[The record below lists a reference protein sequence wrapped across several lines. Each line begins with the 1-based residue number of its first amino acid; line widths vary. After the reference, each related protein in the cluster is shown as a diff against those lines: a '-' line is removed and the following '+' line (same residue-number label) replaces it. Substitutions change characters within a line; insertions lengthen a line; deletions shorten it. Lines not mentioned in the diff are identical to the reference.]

1 MNVNIKAF
9 LPQRHRGTEKTIA
22 FHQAHESHRGEE
34 RVSIFSFVFQLCVSV
49 SLWFSAF
56 FKIKY
61 SLISFLTA
69 ALLAATLTGCKG
81 KEAPPAA
88 VAPADPSLVTVQPD
102 FLQRLKVAPAN
113 EGESTETLRV
123 PARIEV
129 DEQRVARIGAAVT
142 GRVTQIHATLGQR
155 VKRGEVLAT
164 LHSTE
169 LSTAQLTYLKAL
181 SQAELQRRAVD
192 RAKLLFAADVIG
204 AAELQK
210 RESEL
215 SQAQAELY
223 ASRDQLKV
231 LGMTAS
237 AIVKLE
243 SSRSV
248 HSLSSVTATLD
259 GAVIERKLTQGQV
272 VQPADA
278 LFTVADLSHVWLVAE
293 VPEQQAAMVK
303 KGEAAQAEIPAL
315 NGKRIEGRLIFVA
328 DTVNPDRRTVTIR
341 MDVDNPERM
350 LKPEMLA
357 SMLIRSAPQRR
368 LMAPAAA
375 VVREDNKDHVFVR
388 LDQHRFQLRPVKLG
402 QESGGLVPVLEGLK
416 AGEMIVTEGAF
427 HLNNERKRK
436 ELEG

>member
-1 MNVNIKAF
+1 MKRPLSPILFAV
-9 LPQRHRGTEKTIA
+9 
-22 FHQAHESHRGEE
+22 
-34 RVSIFSFVFQLCVSV
+34 
-49 SLWFSAF
+49 
-56 FKIKY
+56 
-61 SLISFLTA
+61 
-69 ALLAATLTGCKG
+69 LLAAALSGCKG

-88 VAPADPSLVTVQPD
+88 ATPVDPTLVTVQAD
-102 FLQRLKVAPAN
+102 FLQRLKIAPAG
-113 EGESTETLRV
+113 EGEAIETLRV

-155 VKRGEVLAT
+155 VKRGEALAT

-169 LSTAQLTYLKAL
+169 LSAAQLAYLKAL

-192 RAKLLFAADVIG
+192 RAKLLFASDVIG

-215 SQAQAELY
+215 AQAQAEMQ
-223 ASRDQLKV
+223 ASHDQLSV
-231 LGMTAS
+231 LGMTES
-237 AIVKLE
+237 ATAKLATT
-243 SSRSV
+243 RTV
-248 HSLSSVTATLD
+248 HSLSTITATLD
-259 GAVIERKLTQGQV
+259 GVVIERKVTPGQV

-293 VPEQQAAMVK
+293 VPEQQAALVK

-328 DTVNPDRRTVTIR
+328 DTVNPDRRTVTVR
-341 MDVDNPERM
+341 MDVSNPERL

-357 SMLIRSAPQRR
+357 SMLIQGAPQRR
-368 LMAPAAA
+368 LLVPASA
-375 VVREDNKDHVFVR
+375 VVREDNKDHVFVQ
-388 LDQHRFQLRPVKLG
+388 LDNTRFQLRPVTLG
-402 QESGGLVPVLEGLK
+402 QESNGNIPVQAGLK
-416 AGEMIVTEGAF
+416 DGERIVTEGAF